1 MDQAEKLRNIVKQE
15 RTVPMNARVITVTSG
30 KGGVGKSNLAINL
43 AISFSRLG
51 KKVIV
56 LDADFGLANIEVM
69 LGIRP
74 IYNLADLMF
83 RGKTLVDIV
92 TEGPEGIGFISGGS
106 GIKELTDLT
115 KDQLIHLSKR
125 LEELDKRADII
136 IIDTGA
142 GIADNVMEFVTLSAE
157 VLLVVT
163 PEPTSITDAYA
174 LLKTLDRRPEFARE
188 HCNIKLVANRASSEK
203 EGNELFEKLSVVAD
217 KFLNLSLEY
226 IGAIPVDANINKAVM
241 KQQAVSI
248 AYPLSS
254 SSKAIE
260 GVAEKILFDREDKLN
275 LTPKRGLSGLF
286 IEAFR
291 RIQRKKNERMK
302 G

>member
-1 MDQAEKLRNIVKQE
+1 MDQAEKLRNIIKKE
-15 RTVPMNARVITVTSG
+15 NTVQINSRVITVTSG

-43 AISFSRLG
+43 AIAMSRMG
-51 KKVIV
+51 QKVVV

-74 IYNLADLMF
+74 KYNLADLMF
-83 RGKTLVDIV
+83 RGKSLLDII

-106 GIKELTDLT
+106 GIKELTNLT
-115 KDQLIHLSKR
+115 REQLINLSSR
-125 LEELDKRADII
+125 LEELDKRADVV

-142 GIADNVMEFVTLSAE
+142 GISDNVMEFVTLSAE

-188 HCNIKLVANRASSEK
+188 HCNIKLIANRTTNEK
-203 EGNELFEKLSVVAD
+203 EGQELFEKLSLVAD
-217 KFLNLSLEY
+217 KFLNISLEY
-226 IGAIPVDANINKAVM
+226 IGSIPVDKNINKAVM
-241 KQQAVSI
+241 KQKAVSI
-248 AYPLSS
+248 AFPDSI

-260 GVAEKILFDREDKLN
+260 EMTGKILDNSEKIN
-275 LTPKRGLSGLF
+275 IGQQKRGLSGLF

-291 RIQRKKNERMK
+291 RIRQKRD
-302 G
+302 